1 MKPFNRNVKRIT
13 RLYYWIARI
22 ICDFLCGVIYALV
35 FMEQSN
41 QDPRLL
47 TAIFCIT
54 AAFHVPYLVLLTIKR
69 FHDAGKSTGYAVL
82 CLLLSPFV
90 LGQVMI
96 LLVAVQESDRE
107 NEWGPNEEALDYE
120 REKEY
125 YAK

>member
-1 MKPFNRNVKRIT
+1 MRLSDVIT
-13 RLYYWIARI
+13 SVRYI
-22 ICDFLCGVIYALV
+22 V
-35 FMEQSN
+35 F
-41 QDPRLL
+41 
-47 TAIFCIT
+47 
-54 AAFHVPYLVLLTIKR
+54 LTIKR
-69 FHDAGKSTGYAVL
+69 FHDARRSTGYAVL

-107 NEWGPNEEALDYE
+107 NKWGPNEEAQDYE